1 MHVRKFR
8 EIKIVLGAIENA
20 LATGFILFTVNSFVK
35 VSLAPFT
42 RRFAVSLKR
51 FGKNPMPN
59 TIEDTTLIDLYI

>member
-1 MHVRKFR
+1 MKNMDQRKEKKKKREHGWMHVRKFR

-42 RRFAVSLKR
+42 
-51 FGKNPMPN
+51 
-59 TIEDTTLIDLYI
+59 